1 MDVCMDQIEQW
12 KTRYKLPKV
21 TLCGNLLT
29 AKVTIASLFIGTS
42 NMTQEQLDQINLS
55 ENTKVRIEF
64 TMAKFLGLC
73 AFVATC
79 FLGYMTYDNSNDTE
93 MNGEVVSAITL
104 SVETLSDQI
113 ESSNAEIQQS
123 VEELRQSI
131 EELRE
136 SDKDQDDQLSFLQ
149 QYILGDRA
157 QTP

>member
-1 MDVCMDQIEQW
+1 
-12 KTRYKLPKV
+12 
-21 TLCGNLLT
+21 
-29 AKVTIASLFIGTS
+29 
-42 NMTQEQLDQINLS
+42 MTTQSQPDQINLS
-55 ENTKVRIEF
+55 ENTKVNIQF

-79 FLGYMTYDNSNDTE
+79 FLGYMTYDNNGDAQMNDS
-93 MNGEVVSAITL
+93 VVSAITL

-136 SDKDQDDQLSFLQ
+136 SDRGQNEEINFLRRF
-149 QYILGDRA
+149 ILGEHA
-157 QTP
+157 GQPPEAP

>member
-1 MDVCMDQIEQW
+1 MAGKTSSMDHFEQW
-12 KTRYKLPKV
+12 KIRFQLPKV
-21 TLCGNLLT
+21 TLRG
-29 AKVTIASLFIGTS
+29 LFIGNKT
-42 NMTQEQLDQINLS
+42 MTQEQRDQINLS

-73 AFVATC
+73 AFVATL
-79 FLGYMTYDNSNDTE
+79 FLGYATYDNSNDTE
-93 MNGEVVSAITL
+93 MNDTVVSAITL

-149 QYILGDRA
+149 QYILGARA
-157 QTP
+157 EALEAP